1 MCKNIF
7 QVRSYDKISGTESS
21 KWGYYFLTMFY
32 YSMINDYKIKVIT
45 DMSKNPILFGK
56 QYTLLRIHI

>member
-32 YSMINDYKIKVIT
+32 YSMINDYKIKFIT
-45 DMSKNPILFGK
+45 DI
-56 QYTLLRIHI
+56 